1 MSAPDKPR
9 RLELVQSRDAAD
21 APDLPL
27 DEERHDE
34 LVPLPD
40 QEIEEVVCEAEIVS
54 DEPDQPA
61 RARLLPS
68 VVVDRVM
75 VVRPSPGAQ
84 KAVRTTVRHGGLV
97 LAGWHSWLVR
107 MYDGLT
113 MGAIRKQIRIADA
126 TGNTEAL
133 SAWIGLRQQA
143 IDRRHDRLMKLPMLA
158 LRMAMLSGGCL
169 LGVLVLLVIV
179 ATVVWMT
186 GAGAWTDVWV
196 WLGGV
201 IRWLISA
208 VVVAWSLFL
217 VALPVLLVVAGWR
230 EGNRR
235 SSGVSWSTAPGA
247 ADGGARGVLPNEGA
261 IFKALQNLGEPKL
274 DKAIK
279 AGWQPRFVMPTTR
292 DGNGWRTQLEL
303 PQGVTVE
310 KINDKKKVLA
320 HNLVRFPVEVWPTE
334 PRTQP
339 GVLDLWVADQGS
351 LTGKVPDWPLLT
363 SGTADYFAGVPCA
376 VDIRGKVIKGLLSE
390 KNYSFAGQM
399 GSGKSTMIITL
410 LCGAMLD
417 PLTEIEVFVL
427 AENADYKP
435 MKRRLRKLVT
445 GPGTEV
451 VQACLASMRDLYEDL
466 TVRGRALQEYGDD
479 VRAVTREL
487 AEKDERLRPRI
498 FVVDECQALFMH
510 PELGEEAEDLAVN
523 LVFAARKYGV
533 TVLFATPAPST
544 ASLPRQL
551 MAVISNKTCFSIG
564 DHTSNDAAL
573 GTGSY
578 KAGISA
584 VGLEPKTEESP
595 GDVGTCM
602 ARGFQAK
609 PGLLRSFYLTGAQ
622 VAAVTERAMK
632 IRQDAGIGPA
642 RVVVETPR
650 DLLKDLAEVMGSET
664 LGVAKLPALLQNLAP
679 RWQPYKGLTGSALV
693 EWLAE
698 LGVKVPSTG
707 NKWPVDPEDV
717 RAALALRQGGDG
729 EAG

>member
-1 MSAPDKPR
+1 MTSPDRP
-9 RLELVQSRDAAD
+9 RLELVQPGRDAAD

-27 DEERHDE
+27 DVEPRHDE
-34 LVPLPD
+34 LEVRPEQD
-40 QEIEEVVCEAEIVS
+40 IEPAVCEAEIIS
-54 DEPDQPA
+54 DEPE
-61 RARLLPS
+61 RSRLLPS

-75 VVRPSPGAQ
+75 VVRQSPRAQ
-84 KAVRTTVRHGGLV
+84 MAVRGTTRHGGLV
-97 LAGWHSWLVR
+97 LAGWHSWIVR

-113 MGAIRKQIRIADA
+113 MGTIRRQIRSADA
-126 TGNTEAL
+126 AGDREAL
-133 SAWIGLRQQA
+133 SFWIDKRREA
-143 IDRRHDRLMKLPMLA
+143 KNDRHDRLMKLPLLA
-158 LRMAMLSGGCL
+158 LRMAMLTGGCL
-169 LGVLVLLVIV
+169 LGALALLVIV

-186 GAGAWTDVWV
+186 GAGAWTAVWM

-201 IRWLISA
+201 LRWVFGAIA
-208 VVVAWSLFL
+208 FAWSVF
-217 VALPVLLVVAGWR
+217 VVSLPLLLVGAGWR

-235 SSGVSWSTAPGA
+235 SSSATWSTAPGA
-247 ADGGARGVLPNEGA
+247 ASGGARAVLPNEGA

-310 KINDKKKVLA
+310 KINDRKKVLA

-351 LTGKVPDWPLLT
+351 LTGKVPDWPLLKQG
-363 SGTADYFAGVPCA
+363 SADYFAGVPCA

-410 LCGAMLD
+410 LAGAMLD

-435 MKRRLRKLVT
+435 MRPRLRKLVT
-445 GPGTEV
+445 GPGTDV
-451 VQACLASMRDLYEDL
+451 ILACLASMRDLYEDL

-479 VRAVTREL
+479 VRQVTREL

-510 PELGEEAEDLAVN
+510 PVYGEEAEDLAVN
-523 LVFAARKYGV
+523 LMFAARKYGI
-533 TVLFATPAPST
+533 TMMFSTPAPSDD
-544 ASLPRQL
+544 SLPRQL
-551 MAVISNKTCFSIG
+551 MTVITNKTCFSIG

-584 VGLEPKTEESP
+584 VGLEPKTDESM
-595 GDVGTCM
+595 GDIGTCM

-609 PGLLRSFYLTGAQ
+609 PGLLRSYYLTGTQ
-622 VAAVTERAMK
+622 VAAVTQRALK

-642 RVVVETPR
+642 RIAVAENR
-650 DLLKDLAEVMGSET
+650 DLLEDLAAVMGAEPT
-664 LGVAKLPALLQNLAP
+664 PAADLPALLARHAP
-679 RWQPYKGLTGSALV
+679 AWQPYKALTGKQLV
-693 EWLAE
+693 KDLAP

-707 NKWPVDPEDV
+707 NRWPVDPDAV
-717 RAALALRQGGDG
+717 RAALAQRENASED
-729 EAG
+729 EE